1 MLMRQNIA
9 LVEHL
14 GTNKRKADPRVV
26 TRAQQAMEKLTG
38 KIELKPGGTKPNPH
52 LVATLELTG
61 ERLALLAE
69 EAATS
74 RTKQKQRA
82 IKMVA
87 GARLPLYVLASP
99 PTLVAL
105 I

>member
-1 MLMRQNIA
+1 MSGSREPDLSTPCARTRTPLA
-9 LVEHL
+9 LQRGGVQ
-14 GTNKRKADPRVV
+14 GV
-26 TRAQQAMEKLTG
+26 G
-38 KIELKPGGTKPNPH
+38 KSGPH

-87 GARLPLYVLASP
+87 GARLPLYVLAPP
-99 PTLVAL
+99 PTLMAL